1 MSYSRVFFVNR
12 FTYLWILLLFTSCS
26 DKPYTDYACKI
37 DKQNINVLIRHYDN
51 GTLDYS
57 DDRTVTKGSNVVENT
72 EFLSFQITNI
82 DNVLFAF
89 QINNGGDYSFY
100 GTTYIAAGWNQW
112 NEWEPLGYCEKS

>member
-1 MSYSRVFFVNR
+1 MNR

-100 GTTYIAAGWNQW
+100 GTTYIAAGWNYW
-112 NEWEPLGYCEKS
+112 NEWEPLGYCQKS